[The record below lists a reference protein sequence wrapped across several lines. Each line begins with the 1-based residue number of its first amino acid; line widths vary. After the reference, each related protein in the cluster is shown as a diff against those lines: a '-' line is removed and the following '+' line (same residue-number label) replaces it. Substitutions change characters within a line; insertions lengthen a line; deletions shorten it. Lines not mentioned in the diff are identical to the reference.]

1 MKGCVKKMDGIK
13 KKNNDELI
21 SKKDT
26 IQEIKKTM
34 EDKPE
39 GYIASFYNNIKRRV
53 INIISEMPPI
63 EPKPDRDM
71 IHLQKEQAYL
81 AGFADGQR
89 CSITDEDCI
98 SKQAVI
104 KWVKTECNPYG
115 NPTLDYESGI
125 KIINYLK
132 NMPPKFQ

>member
-1 MKGCVKKMDGIK
+1 M
-13 KKNNDELI
+13 DELI

-39 GYIASFYNNIKRRV
+39 GYIASFYNNIKRRD
-53 INIISEMPPI
+53 ITIISEMPPI
-63 EPKPDRDM
+63 EPNPSKPDRDM

-81 AGFADGQR
+81 TGFADGQR
-89 CSITDEDCI
+89 YSITDEDCI

-104 KWVKTECNPYG
+104 K
-115 NPTLDYESGI
+115 
-125 KIINYLK
+125 
-132 NMPPKFQ
+132 